1 MPMRKP
7 HNRIQNGDT
16 SLDKDSLHYRDTA
29 LEQKLANDGE
39 HELLDDLEVND
50 SPLMNGIGSTLSNG
64 GISLHSAV
72 KRKLVED
79 KDYVFDKR
87 LRYNVRQN
95 ESNCRFRDI
104 VVRKEEGFTHILL
117 SSQTSDNNALTPE
130 IMTEVRRALGNASV
144 DDSKLLLLS
153 AVGSVFCSGLDYSY
167 LIGRLSS
174 DRRKESTRI
183 AESIR
188 DFVKAF
194 IQFKK
199 PIVVAING
207 PALGLGASIL
217 PLCDIVWASEKA
229 WFQTPCATIRLTPA
243 GCSSYTFPQILG
255 VALRSPLYPRHRDM
269 HHQCTVIT
277 SKAINGPALGLGAS
291 ILPLCDI
298 VWASEKAW
306 FQTPC
311 ATIRLTPAGCS
322 SYTFPQ
328 ILGVALVL
336 EESKYLV
343 RSFLKPALEGV
354 NEKECQ
360 MLKQLWS
367 SSKGLDSLFSYLQD
381 DALVL
386 NVTEFSQNFKVN
398 LKDLLR
404 HVSIGMKKC
413 EDDAIWIRVA
423 WGDNFTEPNQFKPT
437 YVVYQLQTPYVFI
450 SSLNV
455 KHRPLLS
462 QALVIATKH
471 DEIKEI
477 QLKGRCLKSL
487 KDLVLRRYKQP
498 WEMIKPSITE
508 LTKEVRTNIL
518 CTVEGC
524 GKILP
529 NTPALNMHLVKSHRI
544 QDGMVNPTVLK
555 KKDIKASQKLYC
567 CPMEGCPRGPNRPFS
582 QFSLVKQHFM
592 KMHTEKKYKCAKC
605 SNSYSTEWDLKRHS
619 EDCGKMYQCTC
630 GCPYACRAA
639 LLSHIYR
646 TGHEIPAEHS
656 YPPVKKRKM
665 EGSLGGAPKQK
676 PNKQMFQIVSIE
688 QELSEVYVV
697 PSGPCQSN
705 VGNQNSTPTKTIQ
718 KLLLPKPRVAL
729 VKVPVMQFA
738 HVPIIVSSAEHSIK
752 PVVVAVDNQ
761 GSVISTVHLLPQS
774 MGTLDTKALTFR
786 DTMPM
791 SRLALGPVSTG
802 VQVNLE
808 AMASNHNILA
818 EMGHRNK
825 SISTN
830 IQTDISYLSKGSTP
844 AISCPVND
852 SSVSSCAQTDIS
864 VSAQVLLP
872 INVQTQTFPSPY
884 KMTSSTGAQ
893 TDTFGQTY
901 YPSYA
906 VTRETQTS
914 TNLSTTECREQQMDQ
929 AIMCTDIFENDSSYS
944 VSTQT
949 SLKSNCLTEN
959 VDQYLTSS
967 SNPSLFD
974 EKSVDVMCFSAQTSL
989 LPQHPVADN
998 QTQTMNLFSD
1008 LENILSDSITGHS
1021 LDNHGPLSD
1030 ASTRC
1035 EVGLTSVQEQNTGI
1049 DFDFE
1054 EFLNAAHTQTQTEE
1068 SELGTLNSEPALES
1082 LDIETQT
1089 DFLFYDDHAPN
1100 YSNRVQS
1107 NYLGLDTQT
1116 QTHLNFLMTTSSNIP
1131 LGNFLKQSS
1140 FSMSMESSDT
1150 ETQTEV
1156 HPALWCNPSHESQVK
1171 SNSTETQTITSCFGS
1186 LGNLFLTSN
1195 ETQTVMGDFL
1205 VADVAW
1211 NTLESHFSSV
1221 ETQTCEELS
1230 SLFHHSDK
1238 TNNLI

>member
-1 MPMRKP
+1 MAASVPSSR
-7 HNRIQNGDT
+7 G
-16 SLDKDSLHYRDTA
+16 A
-29 LEQKLANDGE
+29 
-39 HELLDDLEVND
+39 
-50 SPLMNGIGSTLSNG
+50 
-64 GISLHSAV
+64 HSQ
-72 KRKLVED
+72 R
-79 KDYVFDKR
+79 
-87 LRYNVRQN
+87 NN
-95 ESNCRFRDI
+95 TTNINPNNSESN
-104 VVRKEEGFTHILL
+104 
-117 SSQTSDNNALTPE
+117 SQ
-130 IMTEVRRALGNASV
+130 
-144 DDSKLLLLS
+144 
-153 AVGSVFCSGLDYSY
+153 
-167 LIGRLSS
+167 
-174 DRRKESTRI
+174 
-183 AESIR
+183 
-188 DFVKAF
+188 
-194 IQFKK
+194 
-199 PIVVAING
+199 
-207 PALGLGASIL
+207 
-217 PLCDIVWASEKA
+217 
-229 WFQTPCATIRLTPA
+229 
-243 GCSSYTFPQILG
+243 
-255 VALRSPLYPRHRDM
+255 
-269 HHQCTVIT
+269 
-277 SKAINGPALGLGAS
+277 
-291 ILPLCDI
+291 
-298 VWASEKAW
+298 
-306 FQTPC
+306 
-311 ATIRLTPAGCS
+311 
-322 SYTFPQ
+322 
-328 ILGVALVL
+328 
-336 EESKYLV
+336 
-343 RSFLKPALEGV
+343 
-354 NEKECQ
+354 
-360 MLKQLWS
+360 
-367 SSKGLDSLFSYLQD
+367 
-381 DALVL
+381 
-386 NVTEFSQNFKVN
+386 
-398 LKDLLR
+398 
-404 HVSIGMKKC
+404 
-413 EDDAIWIRVA
+413 
-423 WGDNFTEPNQFKPT
+423 EP
-437 YVVYQLQTPYVFI
+437 
-450 SSLNV
+450 S
-455 KHRPLLS
+455 
-462 QALVIATKH
+462 
-471 DEIKEI
+471 
-477 QLKGRCLKSL
+477 
-487 KDLVLRRYKQP
+487 QP

-544 QDGMVNPTVLK
+544 QDGMVNPTVR

-592 KMHTEKKYKCAKC
+592 KMHAEKKYKCAKC

-619 EDCGKMYQCTC
+619 EDCGKTYRCTC

-646 TGHEIPAEHS
+646 TGHEIPAEHR

-665 EGSLGGAPKQK
+665 EGSLGGATKQR
-676 PNKQMFQIVSIE
+676 PNEQMFQIVSIE
-688 QELSEVYVV
+688 QELSEVYVAS
-697 PSGPCQSN
+697 SGPCQSN
-705 VGNQNSTPTKTIQ
+705 AGNQNPTPSKTIQ
-718 KLLLPKPRVAL
+718 KFLLPKPRVAL

-738 HVPIIVSSAEHSIK
+738 HVPIIVSSADHSIK

-844 AISCPVND
+844 VSFCPVND

-884 KMTSSTGAQ
+884 KMTSSIGAQ
-893 TDTFGQTY
+893 TDAFGQTY

-906 VTRETQTS
+906 VTRKTQTN

-949 SLKSNCLTEN
+949 SLKSNCLTTEN
-959 VDQYLTSS
+959 MDQHLTSS

-974 EKSVDVMCFSAQTSL
+974 EKSVGIMCFSAQTSL

-1008 LENILSDSITGHS
+1008 LENILSDSMTGHS
-1021 LDNHGPLSD
+1021 LDNRGPLSD
-1030 ASTRC
+1030 ASTSC

-1068 SELGTLNSEPALES
+1068 SELGTLNSEPVLES

-1089 DFLFYDDHAPN
+1089 DFLFFDDHAPN
-1100 YSNRVQS
+1100 YSSRVQS

-1116 QTHLNFLMTTSSNIP
+1116 QTDLNFLLDTSSHIP

-1156 HPALWCNPSHESQVK
+1156 HPALRCNSSHESQVK

-1195 ETQTVMGDFL
+1195 ETQTVMDDFL

-1238 TNNLI
+1238 TNN

>member
-1 MPMRKP
+1 MAVSAPSRRGAHP
-7 HNRIQNGDT
+7 QRNNTTNINPNNSQ
-16 SLDKDSLHYRDTA
+16 
-29 LEQKLANDGE
+29 
-39 HELLDDLEVND
+39 
-50 SPLMNGIGSTLSNG
+50 SN
-64 GISLHSAV
+64 
-72 KRKLVED
+72 
-79 KDYVFDKR
+79 
-87 LRYNVRQN
+87 
-95 ESNCRFRDI
+95 
-104 VVRKEEGFTHILL
+104 
-117 SSQTSDNNALTPE
+117 SQDPS
-130 IMTEVRRALGNASV
+130 
-144 DDSKLLLLS
+144 
-153 AVGSVFCSGLDYSY
+153 
-167 LIGRLSS
+167 
-174 DRRKESTRI
+174 
-183 AESIR
+183 
-188 DFVKAF
+188 
-194 IQFKK
+194 
-199 PIVVAING
+199 
-207 PALGLGASIL
+207 
-217 PLCDIVWASEKA
+217 
-229 WFQTPCATIRLTPA
+229 
-243 GCSSYTFPQILG
+243 
-255 VALRSPLYPRHRDM
+255 
-269 HHQCTVIT
+269 
-277 SKAINGPALGLGAS
+277 
-291 ILPLCDI
+291 
-298 VWASEKAW
+298 
-306 FQTPC
+306 
-311 ATIRLTPAGCS
+311 
-322 SYTFPQ
+322 
-328 ILGVALVL
+328 
-336 EESKYLV
+336 
-343 RSFLKPALEGV
+343 
-354 NEKECQ
+354 
-360 MLKQLWS
+360 
-367 SSKGLDSLFSYLQD
+367 
-381 DALVL
+381 
-386 NVTEFSQNFKVN
+386 
-398 LKDLLR
+398 
-404 HVSIGMKKC
+404 
-413 EDDAIWIRVA
+413 
-423 WGDNFTEPNQFKPT
+423 
-437 YVVYQLQTPYVFI
+437 
-450 SSLNV
+450 
-455 KHRPLLS
+455 
-462 QALVIATKH
+462 
-471 DEIKEI
+471 
-477 QLKGRCLKSL
+477 
-487 KDLVLRRYKQP
+487 QP

-544 QDGMVNPTVLK
+544 QDGMVNPTVRK

-592 KMHTEKKYKCAKC
+592 KMHAEKKYKCAKC

-646 TGHEIPAEHS
+646 TGHEIPAEHR

-665 EGSLGGAPKQK
+665 EGPLGGAPKQK
-676 PNKQMFQIVSIE
+676 PNEQMFQIVSIE
-688 QELSEVYVV
+688 QNLSEVYVA

-705 VGNQNSTPTKTIQ
+705 VGNQNPTPTKTIQ

-729 VKVPVMQFA
+729 VKVPAMQFA
-738 HVPIIVSSAEHSIK
+738 HVPIIVSSADHSIK
-752 PVVVAVDNQ
+752 PVVLAVDNQ

-791 SRLALGPVSTG
+791 SGLALEPVSTG

-808 AMASNHNILA
+808 AMASNQNILA

-844 AISCPVND
+844 AISCPVSD

-864 VSAQVLLP
+864 VSAQVMLP

-884 KMTSSTGAQ
+884 KMTSSIGAQ
-893 TDTFGQTY
+893 TDAFGQTY
-901 YPSYA
+901 CPSYA

-914 TNLSTTECREQQMDQ
+914 TNLSTTECREHQMDQ
-929 AIMCTDIFENDSSYS
+929 AVMCADIFENDSSYS

-959 VDQYLTSS
+959 VDQHLTSS

-998 QTQTMNLFSD
+998 QTQTMNLFSN
-1008 LENILSDSITGHS
+1008 LENILSDSMTGHS

-1068 SELGTLNSEPALES
+1068 SELGTLNSEPVLES

-1089 DFLFYDDHAPN
+1089 DFLFYNDHAPN
-1100 YSNRVQS
+1100 YSNRVQW

-1116 QTHLNFLMTTSSNIP
+1116 QTDLNFLLDTSSHIP

-1140 FSMSMESSDT
+1140 FPMSMESSDT

-1156 HPALWCNPSHESQVK
+1156 HPALRCNPSHESQVK

-1195 ETQTVMGDFL
+1195 ETQTVMDDFL

-1221 ETQTCEELS
+1221 ETQTCEEVS

-1238 TNNLI
+1238 TNSLI

>member
-1 MPMRKP
+1 MA
-7 HNRIQNGDT
+7 
-16 SLDKDSLHYRDTA
+16 DSAPSCRGAHPQRNNTTNINPNNS
-29 LEQKLANDGE
+29 Q
-39 HELLDDLEVND
+39 
-50 SPLMNGIGSTLSNG
+50 SN
-64 GISLHSAV
+64 
-72 KRKLVED
+72 
-79 KDYVFDKR
+79 
-87 LRYNVRQN
+87 
-95 ESNCRFRDI
+95 
-104 VVRKEEGFTHILL
+104 T
-117 SSQTSDNNALTPE
+117 
-130 IMTEVRRALGNASV
+130 
-144 DDSKLLLLS
+144 
-153 AVGSVFCSGLDYSY
+153 
-167 LIGRLSS
+167 
-174 DRRKESTRI
+174 
-183 AESIR
+183 
-188 DFVKAF
+188 
-194 IQFKK
+194 
-199 PIVVAING
+199 
-207 PALGLGASIL
+207 
-217 PLCDIVWASEKA
+217 
-229 WFQTPCATIRLTPA
+229 
-243 GCSSYTFPQILG
+243 
-255 VALRSPLYPRHRDM
+255 
-269 HHQCTVIT
+269 
-277 SKAINGPALGLGAS
+277 
-291 ILPLCDI
+291 
-298 VWASEKAW
+298 
-306 FQTPC
+306 
-311 ATIRLTPAGCS
+311 
-322 SYTFPQ
+322 
-328 ILGVALVL
+328 
-336 EESKYLV
+336 
-343 RSFLKPALEGV
+343 
-354 NEKECQ
+354 
-360 MLKQLWS
+360 
-367 SSKGLDSLFSYLQD
+367 QD
-381 DALVL
+381 P
-386 NVTEFSQNFKVN
+386 S
-398 LKDLLR
+398 
-404 HVSIGMKKC
+404 
-413 EDDAIWIRVA
+413 
-423 WGDNFTEPNQFKPT
+423 
-437 YVVYQLQTPYVFI
+437 
-450 SSLNV
+450 
-455 KHRPLLS
+455 
-462 QALVIATKH
+462 
-471 DEIKEI
+471 
-477 QLKGRCLKSL
+477 
-487 KDLVLRRYKQP
+487 QP

-592 KMHTEKKYKCAKC
+592 KMHAEKKYKCAKC

-619 EDCGKMYQCTC
+619 EDCGKLYQCTC

-646 TGHEIPAEHS
+646 TGHEIPAEHR

-676 PNKQMFQIVSIE
+676 PNEQMFQIVSVE
-688 QELSEVYVV
+688 QELSEVYVA

-705 VGNQNSTPTKTIQ
+705 VGNQNPTPTKTIQ

-738 HVPIIVSSAEHSIK
+738 HVPIIVSSADHSIK

-774 MGTLDTKALTFR
+774 MRTLDTKDLTFR
-786 DTMPM
+786 DTKPM
-791 SRLALGPVSTG
+791 SRLALEPVSTR

-808 AMASNHNILA
+808 AMASTHNILA

-844 AISCPVND
+844 AISCPIND
-852 SSVSSCAQTDIS
+852 SSVSSSAQTDIS

-884 KMTSSTGAQ
+884 KMTSSIGAQ
-893 TDTFGQTY
+893 TDAFGQTY

-929 AIMCTDIFENDSSYS
+929 AIMCADIFENDSSYSVSTQTSLKSNCLTENADQHLTSSSNPSLFDEKSVDAETSTNLSTTECREQQMDQAIMCADIFENDSSYS

-959 VDQYLTSS
+959 VDQHLTSS

-974 EKSVDVMCFSAQTSL
+974 EKSVDAMCFSAQTSL

-1008 LENILSDSITGHS
+1008 LENILSDSMTGHS

-1068 SELGTLNSEPALES
+1068 SELGTLNSEPVLES

-1116 QTHLNFLMTTSSNIP
+1116 QTDLNFLLDTSSHIP

-1156 HPALWCNPSHESQVK
+1156 HPALQCNPSHESQMK
-1171 SNSTETQTITSCFGS
+1171 SNSTETQTITSCLES

-1195 ETQTVMGDFL
+1195 ETQTVMDDVL
-1205 VADVAW
+1205 V
-1211 NTLESHFSSV
+1211 TEHPGIPF
-1221 ETQTCEELS
+1221 
-1230 SLFHHSDK
+1230 
-1238 TNNLI
+1238 